1 LLNRKHQDGRRKL
14 RRPFNGSIW
23 KGKNMSFRQKHQP
36 ASIKD
41 LVFRDPR
48 VGQIIADYAAG
59 IRTKHLLLE
68 GPTSSGKS
76 EAARLILKERLFASM
91 GPAYS
96 SIYHGQ
102 GFTAAT
108 LKQLEGDWNKQMAYA
123 GTACSLIDE
132 VDFAGTAGCR
142 EIQKFIDS
150 KSYGTLICTTNN
162 LHKLEDPFVSR
173 FYVVKVDPPLPAD
186 WHTRALQILQSEGH
200 AVTMSTVQ
208 NLFANFNGHAR
219 DFMDLVEDAHIKS
232 RSKQQASLASAFTIQ
247 PALSK
252 PKSAVPSVTVPK
264 GLHAK
269 IKVTASAS
277 GGKSKP

>member
-1 LLNRKHQDGRRKL
+1 
-14 RRPFNGSIW
+14 
-23 KGKNMSFRQKHQP
+23 MSFRQKHQP

-41 LVFRDPR
+41 LVFRDPC
-48 VGQIIADYAAG
+48 VDQIIVDYAAG

-76 EAARLILKERLFASM
+76 EAARLILKERLFALM
-91 GPAYS
+91 GPVCS

-108 LKQLEGDWNKQMAYA
+108 LKQLEGDWNMQMAYA
-123 GTACSLIDE
+123 STACSVIDE

-142 EIQKFIDS
+142 EIQKFTEGR
-150 KSYGTLICTTNN
+150 SYGTLICTTNN

-173 FYVVKVDPPLPAD
+173 SYVVKVEPPLPAD

-208 NLFANFNGHAR
+208 NLLANFKGHAR
-219 DFMDLVEDAHIKS
+219 DFMDLVEDADIEL
-232 RSKQQASLASAFTIQ
+232 RRNPQASLGGGNSDQTAITKRNSAT
-247 PALSK
+247 
-252 PKSAVPSVTVPK
+252 PSVHMPSSFK
-264 GLHAK
+264 GK
-269 IKVTASAS
+269 IKLTARKS
-277 GGKSKP
+277 GNKSMP